1 MRCNLGLPGGV
12 RACEC
17 MLPDEGG
24 WLSCPDT
31 LVEQVQENTARAMK
45 AVVDAGYRRA
55 SGNFCIECGG
65 LLVRTGT
72 CETCQDCGTP
82 TGGCS

>member
-1 MRCNLGLPGGV
+1 MKCNLGLPGGV

-17 MLPDEGG
+17 MLPDKGG

-31 LVEQVQENTARAMK
+31 TRAMK
-45 AVVDAGYRRA
+45 AAVDAGYRRA
-55 SGNFCIECGG
+55 SGNFCTECGG

-72 CETCQDCGTP
+72 CETCQDCGGS